1 MWRYLGVVALLSVMG
16 MGQTWAQAYPSKP
29 VRVIIPFAPGGG
41 TDVLARPLVLKL
53 GDALKQHFLYE
64 NRGGGNSIIGAEAVA
79 KSPPDG
85 YTLLLCSSGALVLN
99 VGLYEKLPYDPIRD
113 FAPITMIAIAP
124 NVLVVKAALPATS
137 VQQLIAYAKANPGK
151 LNWAGSG
158 GGAASLAME
167 LFRLTA
173 DLSMVA
179 VSYKGAGPAVTA
191 VIAGEAD
198 LMFAN
203 AGVFLPHL
211 KTGRVRALGVSS
223 LQRLAILPDIP
234 TIDESGM
241 KGFEG
246 STWYGLVAPA
256 GTPAPAIA
264 TLHAETAKLLKTS
277 EFISRFATEGAIPVG
292 NTPEQFA
299 AELKREIPK
308 WTKIIKA
315 AGIKAE

>member
-1 MWRYLGVVALLSVMG
+1 MWKYLGVVALLSAMG
-16 MGQTWAQAYPSKP
+16 MGHAWAQTYPGKP

-53 GDALKQHFLYE
+53 GEALKQPFLYE

-113 FAPITMIAIAP
+113 FAPITMIAVAP

-179 VSYKGAGPAVTA
+179 VAYKGAGPAVTA
-191 VIAGEAD
+191 VLAGEAD

-223 LQRLAILPDIP
+223 LQRLAILPDVP

-264 TLHAETAKLLKTS
+264 ILHTGISKLLKTS
-277 EFISRFATEGAIPVG
+277 EFISRFAAEGAIPVG

-299 AELKREIPK
+299 AELKKEIPK
-308 WTKIIKA
+308 WTRIIKA